1 MGDALV
7 GEERYVF
14 NGSDRRTDGMAKS
27 GIDCPGRYLEWVDG
41 ISGWNQIMAFKHIL
55 SRCLGKHSQI
65 EFETAKLAMLF
76 DIGEAEEEAKVRP
89 TTLRRT
95 VILVII

>member
-27 GIDCPGRYLEWVDG
+27 GIDCPAGTSSGLTVYRVGTKLWRLN
-41 ISGWNQIMAFKHIL
+41 IS
-55 SRCLGKHSQI
+55 
-65 EFETAKLAMLF
+65 
-76 DIGEAEEEAKVRP
+76 
-89 TTLRRT
+89 
-95 VILVII
+95 